1 MTRVT
6 IYVPEATAAALS
18 EAARKIREAT
28 GGIVSK
34 HEALSAIIAA
44 GVERADTALQQLRA
58 AKSHKLGSAGND
70 PAAV

>member
-1 MTRVT
+1 
-6 IYVPEATAAALS
+6 
-18 EAARKIREAT
+18 
-28 GGIVSK
+28 VSK